1 MGADALRGLLG
12 QDGLSIESVDD
23 VMQKIQDTFEDQ
35 KEIEDALQMGNEN
48 IAGID
53 DDEIENELSQLVRD
67 EHIYSKTPS
76 PVPVQAPSPSRHS
89 TQPEAAAAPLL
100 SDTASVNSELSR
112 LSQILSSVQG
122 VPSSITPPSGK
133 ETSESSKKKQL
144 AA

>member
-35 KEIEDALQMGNEN
+35 KEIEDALQMGNED

-76 PVPVQAPSPSRHS
+76 PVPVQTPSPSRHS
-89 TQPEAAAAPLL
+89 TQPEAAAPLA

-112 LSQILSSVQG
+112 LSQILSSVQS
-122 VPSSITPPSGK
+122 VPSSITPPSSK
-133 ETSESSKKKQL
+133 ETSSESSKKKQL

>member
-35 KEIEDALQMGNEN
+35 KEIEDALKMGNED

-53 DDEIENELSQLVRD
+53 DDEIENELSQLVQD

-76 PVPVQAPSPSRHS
+76 PVPVQVSLPNKKA
-89 TQPEAAAAPLL
+89 
-100 SDTASVNSELSR
+100 DTVGVDSELSR
-112 LSQILSSVQG
+112 LNQILSSVKS
-122 VPSSITPPSGK
+122 VPSSITPPPTRESGESLK
-133 ETSESSKKKQL
+133 EKEL

>member
-35 KEIEDALQMGNEN
+35 KEIEDALKMGNED

-53 DDEIENELSQLVRD
+53 DDEIENELSQLVQD
-67 EHIYSKTPS
+67 EQIYSKTPS
-76 PVPVQAPSPSRHS
+76 PVPVQVSLPNKKA
-89 TQPEAAAAPLL
+89 
-100 SDTASVNSELSR
+100 DKVGVDSELSR
-112 LSQILSSVQG
+112 LNQILSSAKS
-122 VPSSITPPSGK
+122 VPSSITPPPTRESGESLK
-133 ETSESSKKKQL
+133 EKEL

>member
-35 KEIEDALQMGNEN
+35 KEIEDALRMGNED

-53 DDEIENELSQLVRD
+53 DDEIENELSQLVQE
-67 EHIYSKTPS
+67 EHIYDKTPS
-76 PVPVQAPSPSRHS
+76 TVPVHIPSPSRNL
-89 TQPEAAAAPLL
+89 TQPGAAPLS

-112 LSQILSSVQG
+112 LSQILSPVKS
-122 VPSSITPPSGK
+122 VPSSPTPPPTK
-133 ETSESSKKKQL
+133 EKTGESSKRKEL